1 MPIDK
6 PSDKEDEYFARQEL
20 ERKSRLI
27 DEAQLR
33 MALQEKMRLKEL
45 HYMRC
50 PKCGMELIE
59 IGFKGVTLDKCSS
72 CAGVWL
78 DCGEIEEVLKKES
91 GFLQSVVKIFQ
102 K

>member
-6 PSDKEDEYFARQEL
+6 PSEREEEYFAKQEL
-20 ERKSRLI
+20 ERRRRIIEEEQLQLA
-27 DEAQLR
+27 DEER
-33 MALQEKMRLKEL
+33 RKLKEL

-59 IGFKGVTLDKCSS
+59 IDFKGVKLDKCSS

-78 DCGEIEEVLKKES
+78 DCGELQEVLGKES
-91 GFLQSVVKIFQ
+91 GFLQSIVKIFQ

>member
-6 PSDKEDEYFARQEL
+6 PSDKEEEYFARQEL

-27 DEAQLR
+27 EEAQLR

-59 IGFKGVTLDKCSS
+59 IGFKGVNLDKCSS

-78 DCGEIEEVLKKES
+78 DCGELEEVLKKES
-91 GFLQSVVKIFQ
+91 GFLQSIVKIFQ